1 MEKTKVVYNGIGFPG
16 LLAVA
21 FIILKLCGII
31 EWSWVWVLC
40 PIWIPFVITFVLLF
54 IIGIVVFSRK

>member
-1 MEKTKVVYNGIGFPG
+1 MEEAKVVYNGIV
-16 LLAVA
+16 LAVA

-40 PIWIPFVITFVLLF
+40 PIWIPFVIAFVLLF
-54 IIGIVVFSRK
+54 IIRIVVFSRK